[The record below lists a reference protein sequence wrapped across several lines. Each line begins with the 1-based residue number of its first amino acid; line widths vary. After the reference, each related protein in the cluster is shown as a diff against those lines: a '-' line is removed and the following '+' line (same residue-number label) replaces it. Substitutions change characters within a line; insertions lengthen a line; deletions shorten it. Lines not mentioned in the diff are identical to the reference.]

1 MLLKNAELNIV
12 KRSISVKPTTS
23 LLEAREKM
31 FRHKIK
37 RLVVLETK
45 EKPVGIITEKDVA
58 RTVYNLGNKSIKS
71 VHVRDFMS
79 KKLVTVTKK

>member
-1 MLLKNAELNIV
+1 MLLKNAELSIV

-37 RLVVLETK
+37 RLVVLGTK
-45 EKPVGIITEKDVA
+45 EKPVGIITDPIPEEAFIALDRFSDWSNPFEETPNQTA
-58 RTVYNLGNKSIKS
+58 
-71 VHVRDFMS
+71 
-79 KKLVTVTKK
+79 